1 MIEDRGRSAGSV
13 ARVLGVLALAFGLV
27 GGLGAPAFAAPGF
40 NETIPIEIVVRA
52 PEGSL
57 TQLTSVDVPTEAFG
71 QECRV
76 SSLGTNRQSVHPG
89 NDLLVQSGSSQ
100 VVLPNVEGVA
110 GGTVTADGTLTLGD
124 TITVTLDMGPDE
136 VFSAGFDVIVECDP
150 QPGRIVV
157 IKEVTEGSDGSVSF
171 DFAASYDGDGF
182 SLADGQ
188 QNDSGDLA
196 PGTYSVSE
204 SVPDGWSL
212 TSATCD
218 DGSPVDAIDLA
229 SEELVTC
236 TFINDQNPPEP
247 GRIVVVKEV
256 ASDFDG
262 SVSFDFAASY
272 DGDGFSLADG
282 QQNDSGD
289 LAPGT
294 YSVSESV
301 PDGWSLTS
309 ATCDDG
315 SQTSAIEVSAGE
327 TVTCTFVNAIAD
339 EVGASIQV
347 TVNAE
352 CVDGSEGDAII
363 DITMSVEEGAT
374 VVITDADGDVVGTLT
389 SDGSITVPDGAS
401 YSWEA
406 TPSEGFEFPE
416 GFESSGTITIESCT
430 SPSTL
435 PFTGAGTEGL
445 GLLASALVAFGAL
458 LLASVR
464 TRKSS

>member
-1 MIEDRGRSAGSV
+1 MIIDRGWSAGSV
-13 ARVLGVLALAFGLV
+13 ARLLGVLALAFGLV
-27 GGLGAPAFAAPGF
+27 GGLGAPALAAPGF

-57 TQLTSVDVPTEAFG
+57 TQLASVDVPQEAVG
-71 QECRV
+71 QECEV

-110 GGTVTADGTLTLGD
+110 GGTVIADGTLTLGD

-136 VFSAGFDVIVECDP
+136 VFSAGFDVIVECDA
-150 QPGRIVV
+150 Q
-157 IKEVTEGSDGSVSF
+157 
-171 DFAASYDGDGF
+171 
-182 SLADGQ
+182 
-188 QNDSGDLA
+188 
-196 PGTYSVSE
+196 
-204 SVPDGWSL
+204 
-212 TSATCD
+212 
-218 DGSPVDAIDLA
+218 
-229 SEELVTC
+229 
-236 TFINDQNPPEP
+236 P

-256 ASDFDG
+256 TEGSDD
-262 SVSFDFAASY
+262 SVSFDFTASY

-315 SQTSAIEVSAGE
+315 SQTSAIEVSEGE
-327 TVTCTFVNAIAD
+327 TVTCTFVNAITD

-389 SDGSITVPDGAS
+389 SDGSITVPDGAT

-435 PFTGAGTEGL
+435 PFTGFGSDGL
-445 GLLASALVAFGAL
+445 GLLASALVAVGAL

-464 TRKSS
+464 TRKSSR